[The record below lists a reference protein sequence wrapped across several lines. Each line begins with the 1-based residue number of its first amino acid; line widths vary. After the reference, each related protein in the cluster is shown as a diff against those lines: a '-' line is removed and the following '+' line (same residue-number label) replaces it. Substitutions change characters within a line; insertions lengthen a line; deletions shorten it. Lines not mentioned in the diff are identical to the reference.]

1 MVKKKDSKG
10 EKSKTKLPY
19 KNIKNLDWIDIQF
32 IKLSVLFFSFWIV
45 TFMNQRFLIDYRWLW
60 LILAVIF
67 AIKPFYRVWACQ

>member
-1 MVKKKDSKG
+1 MKKKDSKG